1 MSGRHAP
8 SGAASTRAW
17 AVGLAAALVAVL
29 VALIVSSPAG
39 AATTTVNAQLS
50 LSGLADANNPTGGSQ
65 IGVHPGDRVSFK
77 ASAAPTAGLDKL
89 GLGGLIGGL
98 LDSGAKFQVTADFS
112 GLPGGHANTKLVGS
126 TTAAFRFNS
135 TGTYH
140 FTWTAQKIVVGV
152 LGTSIVPINLNGN
165 QLAKAGIKLNAK
177 NQYVG
182 SVVVATNPP
191 KGGISVQLPSVQAA
205 PSAPVVGQLPTVSIP
220 GVQLPTVGASVPN
233 LLPGG
238 GKSSGGKPATKGS
251 TAPSPVNTYKPPAE
265 LVPDMVV
272 PHGDGGGAYAGSGGG
287 FALDTTN
294 GGGGA
299 AGHQL
304 TKLTPGLGSALG
316 SGTSGGSSAAAGN
329 GASDTGSKPIDL
341 ASSPSS
347 PSGQLPVLLAILA
360 IVALAIVA
368 GTYARLYLLGRNTS
382 SD

>member
-1 MSGRHAP
+1 M
-8 SGAASTRAW
+8 
-17 AVGLAAALVAVL
+17 
-29 VALIVSSPAG
+29 
-39 AATTTVNAQLS
+39 
-50 LSGLADANNPTGGSQ
+50 
-65 IGVHPGDRVSFK
+65 
-77 ASAAPTAGLDKL
+77 
-89 GLGGLIGGL
+89 
-98 LDSGAKFQVTADFS
+98 
-112 GLPGGHANTKLVGS
+112 
-126 TTAAFRFNS
+126 
-135 TGTYH
+135 
-140 FTWTAQKIVVGV
+140 
-152 LGTSIVPINLNGN
+152 PINLDGN

-182 SVVVATNPP
+182 AVVVATNPP

-287 FALDTTN
+287 FALDTTD

-304 TKLTPGLGSALG
+304 TKLTPGLGSAPG

-329 GASDTGSKPIDL
+329 GAATPARSRSTWRPRRARPP
-341 ASSPSS
+341 ASSRCCSRSS
-347 PSGQLPVLLAILA
+347 A

-368 GTYARLYLLGRNTS
+368 GTYARLYLLGRN
-382 SD
+382 

>member
-8 SGAASTRAW
+8 SGAASARAW
-17 AVGLAAALVAVL
+17 AVGLGAALLAIVVAMV
-29 VALIVSSPAG
+29 VSSPAS
-39 AATTTVNAQLS
+39 AASTTVNAQLS

-65 IGVHPGDRVSFK
+65 IGVHPGDKVNFK
-77 ASAAPTAGLDKL
+77 ASTAPTAGLDKL
-89 GLGGLIGGL
+89 GLGGLVGGL

-126 TTAAFRFNS
+126 TTAAFRFGS

-165 QLAKAGIKLNAK
+165 QLANAGVKLNAK

-191 KGGISVQLPSVQAA
+191 KGGISVQLPSGQVA

-238 GKSSGGKPATKGS
+238 GGKSGGKTAPKGA
-251 TAPSPVNTYKPPAE
+251 TAPSPANTYKPPAE

-272 PHGDGGGAYAGSGGG
+272 PHGDGGAYAGSGGG

-299 AGHQL
+299 AGNQL
-304 TKLTPGLGSALG
+304 TKLTPDLGAAIG
-316 SGTSGGSSAAAGN
+316 SGKSGGSSSTSGN
-329 GASDTGSKPIDL
+329 GSTDNGSKPIDL

-382 SD
+382 AD